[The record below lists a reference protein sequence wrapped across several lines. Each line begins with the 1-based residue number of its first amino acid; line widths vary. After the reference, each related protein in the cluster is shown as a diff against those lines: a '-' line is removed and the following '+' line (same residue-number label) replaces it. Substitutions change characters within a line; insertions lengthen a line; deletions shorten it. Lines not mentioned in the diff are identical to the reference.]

1 MFDNIIKQKDLERDQ
16 LQNDI
21 AKFLS
26 SGGEITQLEDW
37 VDKPNKPDE
46 QMAIAGKRGAEAN
59 AKLHQGQN
67 KNADIQ
73 RQGVAVEATQP
84 EPSTTDHT

>member
-1 MFDNIIKQKDLERDQ
+1 MLMFDNIIKQKDLERDQ

-37 VDKPNKPDE
+37 VDKPNKKDGHICPVSYHPE
-46 QMAIAGKRGAEAN
+46 VQ
-59 AKLHQGQN
+59 
-67 KNADIQ
+67 
-73 RQGVAVEATQP
+73 VAYR
-84 EPSTTDHT
+84 